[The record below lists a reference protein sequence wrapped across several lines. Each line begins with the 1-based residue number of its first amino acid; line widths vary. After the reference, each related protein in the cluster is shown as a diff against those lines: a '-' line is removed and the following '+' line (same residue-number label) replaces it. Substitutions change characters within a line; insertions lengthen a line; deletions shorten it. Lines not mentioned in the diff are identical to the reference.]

1 MELAGWCQSVMFA
14 ADLKG
19 STAVVN
25 VKVEVL
31 KEEDTL
37 LKLEPMGESQTSMD
51 PESKPLDRKR
61 RRRPTAGQ
69 LTTPDTVSVI
79 SDLLPDDK
87 SLPFAQPGT
96 TAGSQVTEPKLT
108 TLAGKRKRISTVD
121 SATSTPVGKRTKG
134 GSKTKTRPAQAPSV
148 VAAPST
154 IPTNTGVISGL
165 ASESRQTSRR
175 TERYASRCDKLEVE
189 MSADT

>member
-37 LKLEPMGESQTSMD
+37 L
-51 PESKPLDRKR
+51 

-108 TLAGKRKRISTVD
+108 TLAGKRKRISTVE

-134 GSKTKTRPAQAPSV
+134 GSKVKARPAQASSV
-148 VAAPST
+148 VAAQST
-154 IPTNTGVISGL
+154 IPTNKDMVSGL
-165 ASESRQTSRR
+165 ASDESRQTSRR

-189 MSADT
+189 MPADT